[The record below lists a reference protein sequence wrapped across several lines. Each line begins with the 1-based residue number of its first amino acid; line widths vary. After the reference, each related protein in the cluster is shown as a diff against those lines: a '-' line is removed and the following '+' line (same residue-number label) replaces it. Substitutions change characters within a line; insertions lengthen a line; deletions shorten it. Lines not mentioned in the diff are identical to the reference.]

1 MQDEDIA
8 KSMLEG
14 IEDLLDGMD
23 DISPIKKPKV
33 ETSDMEVEEPVA
45 APKKPKESKPPAP
58 SEYKINFP
66 H

>member
-33 ETSDMEVEEPVA
+33 ETSDMEVEEPVL
-45 APKKPKESKPPAP
+45 APKIKETKPAP
-58 SEYKINFP
+58 SEYRIDFL